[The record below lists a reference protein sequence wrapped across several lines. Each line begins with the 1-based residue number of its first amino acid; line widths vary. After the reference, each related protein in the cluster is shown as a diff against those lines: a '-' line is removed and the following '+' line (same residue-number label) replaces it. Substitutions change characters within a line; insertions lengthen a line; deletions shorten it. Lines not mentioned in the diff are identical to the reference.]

1 MKNRRFPVSS
11 DRRFNLHQRGADY
24 GTQERWGHASRVFE
38 PTQEAGMFAARV
50 LEEHI
55 LDRLALAGFI
65 SSVQKDAGF
74 RFKRDYHAAGM
85 NARLTGGYTP
95 TRGSFSV
102 YSGWDERSDIEEE
115 AYGRWRRSMKFLR
128 GRLGDVVVSVVCYEE
143 IPSAENA
150 RLLRSGL
157 KVLTQI
163 YGLGGELS
171 EDVD

>member
-11 DRRFNLHQRGADY
+11 DRRFTAHRGSADH

-38 PTQEAGMFAARV
+38 PTQDAGVLVARV
-50 LEEHI
+50 LQEHI
-55 LDRLALAGFI
+55 LDHLALAGFI

-85 NARLTGGYTP
+85 SARLTGSYSP
-95 TRGSFSV
+95 ARGSFSV
-102 YSGWDERSDIEEE
+102 YGDWDERNDTEEE
-115 AYGRWRRSMKFLR
+115 AYGRWRMAMKFLR

-143 IPSAENA
+143 TPSADSA

-157 KVLTQI
+157 KVLVQI
-163 YGLGGELS
+163 YGLEEALS
-171 EDVD
+171 ENVD